1 VLKEVARRLRG
12 CIRKPDTAARLGGDE
27 FNVIIEHQNIA
38 NATIVGERIVN
49 SLSQPIDTPDGVTT
63 IGASIGVAFFPGDGK
78 TEDELLKAADK
89 AMYKVKKG
97 AKGAVG
103 FA

>member
-1 VLKEVARRLRG
+1 MLKEVARRLRG

-49 SLSQPIDTPDGVTT
+49 SLSQPIDTPDGVAT
-63 IGASIGVAFFPGDGK
+63 IGVALFPDDGK

>member
-1 VLKEVARRLRG
+1 MLKEVARRLRG

-49 SLSQPIDTPDGVTT
+49 SLSQPIDTPDGV
-63 IGASIGVAFFPGDGK
+63 ALFPGDGK